1 MIKGLIE
8 LQRGKEKGFIGI
20 GGGLIELQSG
30 KEKGFIGIEGKE
42 EKENQK
48 KTLNLHPFS
57 KENLYREKL

>member
-20 GGGLIELQSG
+20 GGGLIELQRG

-42 EKENQK
+42 EKETK

-57 KENLYREKL
+57 KENLYHEKL